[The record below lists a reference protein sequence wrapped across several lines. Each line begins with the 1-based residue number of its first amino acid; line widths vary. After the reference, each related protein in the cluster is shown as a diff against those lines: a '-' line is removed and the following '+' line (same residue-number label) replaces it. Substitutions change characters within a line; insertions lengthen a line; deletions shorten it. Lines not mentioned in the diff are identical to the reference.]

1 MQTLTTCTSTPAR
14 HKLIFIILIARI
26 SLSTTDCDT
35 VASPGCVARS
45 GSWGKAWNCHGE
57 LTANCSSCSTTNSSV
72 TVNSRRL
79 PCRFNCP
86 SIQIFLFTPGFWPYV
101 NDVLALCLPPVLCHI
116 VGWHILRLCL
126 NLRTGGGGWRGGYC
140 LSLGFLVISGVA
152 RICCEEGQSWRVCH
166 GALTAGF
173 GAGCSSCSMTNSF
186 VTNAVLIERG
196 VSLLISASAN
206 LADYTILG

>member
-1 MQTLTTCTSTPAR
+1 LLRGGA
-14 HKLIFIILIARI
+14 KLA
-26 SLSTTDCDT
+26 
-35 VASPGCVARS
+35 
-45 GSWGKAWNCHGE
+45 
-57 LTANCSSCSTTNSSV
+57 LTANFRARCRSCSTTNSSV

-101 NDVLALCLPPVLCHI
+101 NDVIALCLPPVLCHI

-152 RICCEEGQSWRVCH
+152 RICCEEGQSWRLCH

-173 GAGCSSCSMTNSF
+173 GADCSSCSMTNSF